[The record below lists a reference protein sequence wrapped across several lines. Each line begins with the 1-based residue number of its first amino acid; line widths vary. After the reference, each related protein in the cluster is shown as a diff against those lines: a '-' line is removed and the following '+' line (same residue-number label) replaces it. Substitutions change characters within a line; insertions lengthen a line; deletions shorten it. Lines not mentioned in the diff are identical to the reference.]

1 MSNNPFTAC
10 MNGDIEALNA
20 ALENGTSPNAINETG
35 YTLLMLAVEH
45 GRKDVADFLIRN
57 GADVNYQM
65 NGGWSALH
73 QAVDSQIDGVLQGN
87 GDIEETP
94 TDLIEFLIA
103 NGADTN
109 ISVGGETP
117 ADIAQ
122 SYGCSKIEKLLRGVR
137 CIKANIGF

>member
-45 GRKDVADFLIRN
+45 GRKDVADFLIRS
-57 GADVNYQM
+57 GADVNYQV

-87 GDIEETP
+87 GNIEETP
-94 TDLIEFLIA
+94 TDLIAFLIA
-103 NGADTN
+103 SGANTN
-109 ISVGGETP
+109 IKTLDGETP

-122 SYGCSKIEKLLRGVR
+122 SYGCSKIEKLLRGFSV
-137 CIKANIGF
+137 